1 MPATF
6 HSSLARSLAA
16 HARTSLWALAVVLWL
31 APLMASAQNSA
42 SDKAMAEMLF
52 DRGLSL
58 MRQGQYAEA
67 CDELERSQAVDS
79 AIGTMLYLAECY
91 EKLGRTA
98 SAWALFREASSAA
111 RNEGQTERAKQGSS
125 RADRLEPQLSKLTIN
140 VPSPVPGLQLLRNGQ
155 PVSSSVYGTAVPM
168 DPGEQRFEARAAG
181 YAPWIVSVT
190 LPANGAS
197 LSVDVPA
204 LTPLPASQQPPPMAA
219 ASSTAPEDLP
229 GTPTTRE
236 LVAPSEPRHASVQG
250 PVGLVLG
257 GVGIVGIGVGS
268 FFGARAISKNNSAD
282 AVCPNRQCPADSQ
295 GKQLDDQ
302 ARNAATLSNVFVIGG
317 AVLLVGGAVL
327 YFTRPKEH
335 SVDVAL
341 RSDGRSASVVVGGN
355 L

>member
-1 MPATF
+1 
-6 HSSLARSLAA
+6 
-16 HARTSLWALAVVLWL
+16 
-31 APLMASAQNSA
+31 
-42 SDKAMAEMLF
+42 MAEMLF

-67 CDELERSQAVDS
+67 CDELERSQAVD
-79 AIGTMLYLAECY
+79 AGIGTMLYLAECY

-98 SAWALFREASSAA
+98 SAWALFREAASAA
-111 RNEGQTERAKQGSS
+111 RNEGQTERAKQGTA
-125 RADRLEPQLSKLTIN
+125 RADRLEPVLSKLTIN
-140 VPSPVPGLQLLRNGQ
+140 VPSPVTGLQVLRNGQ

-168 DPGEQRFEARAAG
+168 DPGEQRFEARAPG
-181 YAPWIVSVT
+181 YVPWIVTVN
-190 LPANGAS
+190 LPGNGAS

-204 LTPLPASQQPPPMAA
+204 LTPLPASPAPQPSAATPPAPA
-219 ASSTAPEDLP
+219 PATPSTPS
-229 GTPTTRE
+229 TRE
-236 LVAPSEPRHASVQG
+236 LTAPTPPRHSSVQG

-257 GVGIVGIGVGS
+257 GVGIVGVGIGS
-268 FFGARAISKNNSAD
+268 IFGARAISKNNAAD
-282 AVCPNRQCPADSQ
+282 DACPGGHCPAGSQ

-302 ARNAATLSNVFVIGG
+302 AHDAATLANVFVIGG

-341 RSDGRSASVVVGGN
+341 RSNGTSASLVVGGA

>member
-1 MPATF
+1 MPALL
-6 HSSLARSLAA
+6 SSSSARSLAVWFA
-16 HARTSLWALAVVLWL
+16 AAVVSLT
-31 APLMASAQNSA
+31 PLMASAQTTA

-98 SAWALFREASSAA
+98 SAWALFREAASAA
-111 RNEGQTERAKQGSS
+111 RNEGQTERAKQGTA
-125 RADRLEPQLSKLTIN
+125 RADRLEPMLSKLTIN
-140 VPSPVPGLQLLRNGQ
+140 VPSPVTGLQVLRNGQ
-155 PVSSSVYGTAVPM
+155 PVSNSVYGTAVPM
-168 DPGEQRFEARAAG
+168 DPGEQRFEARAPG

-190 LPANGAS
+190 LPDNGAS
-197 LSVDVPA
+197 LSVDVPGLA
-204 LTPLPASQQPPPMAA
+204 PLPASQQPQPTAA
-219 ASSTAPEDLP
+219 APAANPQDVP
-229 GTPTTRE
+229 ATPTTRE
-236 LVAPSEPRHASVQG
+236 LTAPNEPHHRSVQG

-257 GVGIVGIGVGS
+257 GVGIVGVGIGS
-268 FFGARAISKNNSAD
+268 FFGARAISKNNSANS
-282 AVCPNRQCPADSQ
+282 VCPNRQCPADSQ
-295 GKQLDDQ
+295 GRQLDDQ
-302 ARNAATLSNVFVIGG
+302 AHNAATLANVFVIGG

-341 RSDGRSASVVVGGN
+341 RSDGRSASLVVGGA